1 MAAQGKKVTIVG
13 MGRTAVAAA
22 RLLQALGAKPFVT
35 DAASAEMLAAGRA
48 ALDELGVAYE
58 CGGHTE
64 AAFADAALVVLSP
77 GVPPNLPILAR
88 VREAGIGVLS
98 ELELAYHY
106 CHSPIIA
113 VTGTNGKTT
122 TTELLRCLIAAC
134 GHSVVLAG
142 NNETPFSEA
151 VMVNPPPEYMVLEVS
166 SYQLESAVR
175 FRPWLAAVLNVTPD
189 HLERHGSVE
198 GYAGV
203 KGRIFQAQGEGDIA
217 IVNEDDDWA
226 VDMGVPDGV
235 EIWSFSQR
243 ECPPHGLWLSGDL
256 ICSGSKAVARR
267 SDIPLLGR
275 HNVENGLA
283 ALTMMC
289 AGGFDWDKV
298 LDGLRSFRGVEHRIE
313 PVAALDGVDFYNDS
327 KSTNV
332 HSLRA
337 ALESFDRPVVLI
349 AGGRGKGGDYGELR
363 DLVRQR
369 VKMLVVMGED
379 APAIEAAFSG
389 VAPLS
394 WAADMAEAVGL
405 AARAATRGDVVLLSP
420 GCASFDMYENFEH
433 RGRDFRE
440 HVRRYLQ
447 QGKEKA
453 ART

>member
-1 MAAQGKKVTIVG
+1 
-13 MGRTAVAAA
+13 
-22 RLLQALGAKPFVT
+22 
-35 DAASAEMLAAGRA
+35 
-48 ALDELGVAYE
+48 
-58 CGGHTE
+58 
-64 AAFADAALVVLSP
+64 
-77 GVPPNLPILAR
+77 
-88 VREAGIGVLS
+88 
-98 ELELAYHY
+98 
-106 CHSPIIA
+106 
-113 VTGTNGKTT
+113 
-122 TTELLRCLIAAC
+122 
-134 GHSVVLAG
+134 
-142 NNETPFSEA
+142 
-151 VMVNPPPEYMVLEVS
+151 
-166 SYQLESAVR
+166 
-175 FRPWLAAVLNVTPD
+175 
-189 HLERHGSVE
+189 
-198 GYAGV
+198 
-203 KGRIFQAQGEGDIA
+203 
-217 IVNEDDDWA
+217 
-226 VDMGVPDGV
+226 
-235 EIWSFSQR
+235 
-243 ECPPHGLWLSGDL
+243 
-256 ICSGSKAVARR
+256 
-267 SDIPLLGR
+267 
-275 HNVENGLA
+275 
-283 ALTMMC
+283 
-289 AGGFDWDKV
+289 
-298 LDGLRSFRGVEHRIE
+298 LRSFRGVEHRIE